1 MWIMKRERKIIFI
14 LLIFVLLIALL
25 INTIN
30 FFFLNNVLKYVFK
43 RERKIIFRKFN
54 WENMKSEDFV
64 Y

>member
-1 MWIMKRERKIIFI
+1 MKRERKIIFI

-43 RERKIIFRKFN
+43 RERKIIFRTFN
-54 WENMKSEDFV
+54 
-64 Y
+64 